1 MTERTQ
7 GDRVEQAE
15 RRRIQAPELSW
26 ALREMNRAAATVDHR
41 LAERMHLRSIEY
53 AAMQHVMDAP
63 DAIGPAE
70 LSGRLGISTGSG
82 TELVDRLEAA
92 GHLARHRH
100 QQDRR
105 RITLQATEKAVTSV
119 IGELAPLL
127 ADIDTLATEFT
138 AEEQEVIARY
148 LRSAAGRMRRFADG
162 NS

>member
-1 MTERTQ
+1 M
-7 GDRVEQAE
+7 
-15 RRRIQAPELSW
+15 PELSW

-70 LSGRLGISTGSG
+70 LIGRLGISTRLGHRAGRPPRGGRTPCAASTSAGSAANHPSG
-82 TELVDRLEAA
+82 DRESGDL
-92 GHLARHRH
+92 GHRELAR
-100 QQDRR
+100 
-105 RITLQATEKAVTSV
+105 
-119 IGELAPLL
+119 LL